1 MRPPLTFAVA
11 GVTALAVACAGPP
24 ADTPAAPH
32 PATGPAHILPATPIA
47 PRPQTTPDGSAVE
60 HLPPPDTGVRADPA
74 AVAAEA
80 VIARLEKEGL
90 FTLDVDTDLAQ
101 PAPDRAHVTVRVL
114 HGTGRGHPTESVY
127 TVKLTAVGHS
137 WAVTALVASS

>member
-1 MRPPLTFAVA
+1 MRPPLAFAVA

-24 ADTPAAPH
+24 ADTTAAPH
-32 PATGPAHILPATPIA
+32 PATGPAHTLPAA
-47 PRPQTTPDGSAVE
+47 PTAPERKSSDGSAVE
-60 HLPPPDTGVRADPA
+60 HLPPPDTGVRAEPA